1 MPLSKYFGGKGEKV
15 MANMKNRYGSAKG
28 EEIFYATTNKKGKK
42 SKKRRSSLRDQLAAM
57 EK

>member
-1 MPLSKYFGGKGEKV
+1 MPLSEYFGGDGAKV

-28 EEIFYATTNKKGKK
+28 EEIFYATANKKGKK
-42 SKKRRSSLRDQLAAM
+42 PKKRKSSLRDQLAAM